1 MGVQNTVDYITIAS
15 TGNATDF
22 GDLTAAKTG
31 VASCASPT
39 RALVGGG
46 YNGSA
51 EVNVI
56 EYFTIASTG
65 NGTDFGDLRSTHSD
79 GYAGSTHTRGL
90 FQADAELN
98 YVTIASLGN
107 AADFGDVENGTKS
120 AGASNGHGGLS

>member
-1 MGVQNTVDYITIAS
+1 MGVQNTVDYITIGS

-22 GDLTAAKTG
+22 GDLTASKTG
-31 VASCASPT
+31 AASCASTT

-46 YNGSA
+46 YTGSA

-65 NGTDFGDLRSTHSD
+65 NGTDFGDLRSAHSD
-79 GYAGSTHTRGL
+79 NYAGSNKTRAL